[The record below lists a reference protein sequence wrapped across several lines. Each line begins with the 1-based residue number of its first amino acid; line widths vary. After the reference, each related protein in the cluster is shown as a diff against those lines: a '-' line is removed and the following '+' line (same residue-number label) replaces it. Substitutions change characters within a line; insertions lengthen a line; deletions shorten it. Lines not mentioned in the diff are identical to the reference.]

1 MGPKADA
8 GDRSPAVEGFVLG
21 PATHTHGSAK
31 KNEIPLFLFRVKLE
45 SPERLEKEASLVL
58 R

>member
-1 MGPKADA
+1 M
-8 GDRSPAVEGFVLG
+8 EGFVLG

-45 SPERLEKEASLVL
+45 SPERPEKEASLVL